1 MKDITME
8 KLFETIKAQAE
19 EIAVLKDTTMEKLFE
34 TIQAQAEEIAVLE
47 TKIRHLQWDVSYWKQ
62 EHEEE
67 EEKYVRKVHSM

>member
-8 KLFETIKAQAE
+8 KLFETIK
-19 EIAVLKDTTMEKLFE
+19 
-34 TIQAQAEEIAVLE
+34 AQAEEIAVLE